1 MVLLPLH
8 TVHKEVSLNHLA
20 EKLTLTLMSHI
31 SHTQKRYNLKY
42 ARSLKYEPF
51 LTCLSIL
58 VKVKLSNWAEKKNNC
73 HLHKTTSF

>member
-1 MVLLPLH
+1 
-8 TVHKEVSLNHLA
+8 
-20 EKLTLTLMSHI
+20 MSHI

-58 VKVKLSNWAEKKNNC
+58 VKVKLSNWAGK
-73 HLHKTTSF
+73 KTTAIFIKQLHSEL